1 MTRYLHDRGFAV
13 SCELWKACQEC
24 IEPRRFRCCIGSGCF
39 VTEQR
44 KTARGTASTLLFF
57 VVVEP
62 PEHRISAGKETSMAD
77 NSLPRTAKTAGP
89 TRRPPTPSGAR
100 CECV

>member
-1 MTRYLHDRGFAV
+1 MHRTSPVPVLYW
-13 SCELWKACQEC
+13 LWLFCNGTA
-24 IEPRRFRCCIGSGCF
+24 
-39 VTEQR
+39 

-62 PEHRISAGKETSMAD
+62 PKHRISAGKETSMAD
-77 NSLPRTAKTAGP
+77 NSLLRTAKTAGP
-89 TRRPPTPSGAR
+89 ARRPPTPSGAR